1 MKEEHIMSK
10 KKSIPILVLTAVLV
24 AALIAGNVAALRYA
38 PIITTYL
45 GHKSY
50 TVKNTGN
57 STEETEYFKRAFS
70 SEAERLAGDSAAAK
84 IAASEGFVLL
94 RNENG
99 ALPLAAGP
107 KVTLFGVDSREILY
121 GGGGSGAVDT
131 STVPT
136 LKSALES
143 SGFEVNPA
151 MWDFYTTGPAKDI
164 HMDVADI
171 AGTGRYVIHEA
182 HPDMFTAAQT
192 STFAGYGDAAIVTIA
207 RSGSESSDVPTVY
220 DESYAQPM
228 DIEGFMGA
236 VHSDPVDSPEDIGR
250 HYLELTHNEEELLR
264 YVSGQFDKVIVLIN
278 SGNAMELSF
287 LEQEEFGVD
296 ACLWIGNPGQDGLY
310 AVGALLTGVS
320 NPSGR
325 LVDTIA
331 YDPLGAP
338 AVANFGDHH
347 MSGAEGAVH
356 DAYVVYQEGIY
367 VGYKYYE
374 TRYEDAV
381 LGQGNAGSPVGSTS
395 GSGWSYADEVQ
406 FPFGYGLSYTTFT
419 KELVGTKQDGDTF
432 TFEVKVT
439 NIGSMEGK
447 DVVQL
452 YAQCPYTDYDKANG
466 IEKAAVQLVGFA
478 KTGAIQPG
486 SSETVSITV
495 AEEELKAY
503 DATANGG
510 AGAFILEA
518 GDYWFTAADHAH
530 EAVNNILAAKGASGM
545 DGSGNA
551 ANVKTFAL
559 SASDKYSLSTFTG
572 APIAN
577 RFTDADMRT
586 YDKDFTYLTRNDW
599 AGTFPQ
605 TYELTATAE
614 MIAALAIPQGTDDPD
629 AEMPATGASNGLSLA
644 MMREVPADDPSWDD
658 LLDQLTPAEMYDL
671 VRVGGYQTQ
680 TVNSVSAPATVCVD
694 GPAYVGNAGTTG
706 VTRPEATYA
715 WCSEIVLAS
724 TWNTD
729 ILEEMGRLIGEDCL
743 AQGDLNFAGWY
754 APAMNIH
761 RTAFSGRNFEYYSED
776 GFLSGQMGA
785 ATVRG
790 ATERGVICFVKHFA
804 LNDQETNRSG
814 MSTFA
819 NEQSIRELYLK
830 AFEASITQEQATLG
844 LMASMN
850 RVGLTWSGNHKG
862 LMTGLLR
869 DEWGYDGIAI
879 TDQASFPQAFPALAI
894 RGGLEGGIDLYLNS
908 GSDNWPIEGYQNDPT
923 VMSQLR
929 QASKHILYA
938 VSRSFAMN
946 GISSSAQ
953 VIQTMPLW
961 QYWLIAADV
970 VVGAAALAAA
980 VLLVKKTKWGK

>member
-1 MKEEHIMSK
+1 MSK
-10 KKSIPILVLTAVLV
+10 KKSIPILVVTAILV
-24 AALIAGNVAALRYA
+24 IALIIGNLAALKYA

-57 STEETEYFKRAFS
+57 SNENTEYFKRSFS
-70 SEAERLAGDSAAAK
+70 SEAERLAGDSAAAMMS
-84 IAASEGFVLL
+84 ASEGFVLL
-94 RNENG
+94 RNEDG
-99 ALPLAAGP
+99 ALPLSNNP
-107 KVTLFGVDSREILY
+107 RVTLFGVNSRDILY

-131 STVPT
+131 STAPT
-136 LKSALES
+136 LKSALED

-164 HMDVADI
+164 HMDVADM

-182 HPDMFTAAQT
+182 HPDLLTATQT
-192 STFAGYGDAAIVTIA
+192 NTFSDYGDAAIVTIA
-207 RSGSESSDVPTVY
+207 RSGSESSDVPLQY
-220 DESYAQPM
+220 DETYAQPM
-228 DIEGFMGA
+228 DVEGYFGT

-278 SGNAMELSF
+278 SGNPMELSF
-287 LEQEEFGVD
+287 LEQDEFGVD

-310 AVGALLTGVS
+310 AVGSLLTGVA

-325 LVDTIA
+325 VVDTYA
-331 YDPLGAP
+331 FNPLGAP
-338 AVANFGDHH
+338 AMANFGDHR
-347 MSGAEGAVH
+347 MTGAEEAVN

-374 TRYEDAV
+374 TRYEDVV
-381 LGQGNAGSPVGSTS
+381 LGQGNAGSWT
-395 GSGWSYADEVQ
+395 YADEVQ

-419 KELVGTKQDGDTF
+419 KELVDSKQSGDTF
-432 TFEVKVT
+432 TFQVKVT
-439 NIGSMEGK
+439 NIGDREGK
-447 DVVQL
+447 DVVQV
-452 YAQCPYTDYDKANG
+452 YAQSPYTDYDKANG
-466 IEKAAVQLVGFA
+466 VEKAAVQLVGFA
-478 KTGAIQPG
+478 KTDTIKPG
-486 SSETVSITV
+486 GSQTVTITV
-495 AEEELKAY
+495 AEEELKSY
-503 DATANGG
+503 DATANNG
-510 AGAFILEA
+510 AGTFILEA
-518 GDYWFTAADHAH
+518 GDYYFTVVDNAH

-545 DGSGNA
+545 DGPGNIDNTKRFTLA
-551 ANVKTFAL
+551 T
-559 SASDKYSLSTFTG
+559 SDKYALSTVTG
-572 APIAN
+572 LPIAN
-577 RFTDADMRT
+577 LFSNADMRT
-586 YDKDFTYLTRNDW
+586 YDKGFTYLTRSNW
-599 AGTFPQ
+599 EGTFPQ
-605 TYELTATAE
+605 TYQISATPE
-614 MIAALAIPQGTDDPD
+614 MVAALAIPTGTDDPN
-629 AEMPATGASNGLSLA
+629 AEMPATGQSNGLTLA
-644 MMREVPADDPSWDD
+644 MMREVPADDPSWED
-658 LLDQLTPAEMYDL
+658 LLDQLTPTEMYNL

-680 TVNSVSAPATVCVD
+680 AINSASAPSTICVD

-724 TWNTD
+724 TWNVD
-729 ILEEMGRLIGEDCL
+729 VLENMGRLIGEDCL

-804 LNDQETNRSG
+804 LNDQETNRIG

-819 NEQSIRELYLK
+819 NEQSIREIYLK
-830 AFEASITQEQATLG
+830 AFEASVTQEKGTLG
-844 LMASMN
+844 VMASMN

-869 DEWGYDGIAI
+869 NEWGYNGLVI
-879 TDQASFPQAFPALAI
+879 TDQASFPQGFPALAI
-894 RGGLEGGIDLYLNS
+894 RGGLEGGIDLYLNT
-908 GSDNWPIEGYQNDPT
+908 GSDNWPIEGYESNPT
-923 VMSQLR
+923 VMNQLR
-929 QASKHILYA
+929 TASKHILYA

-946 GISSSAQ
+946 GISSNTQ
-953 VIQTMPLW
+953 VVQTMPLW

-970 VVGAAALAAA
+970 VVGAAALVAT
-980 VLLVKKTKWGK
+980 VLLVKKTKWKE

>member
-1 MKEEHIMSK
+1 MSK
-10 KKSIPILVLTAVLV
+10 KKSVPILLVIAVLV
-24 AALIAGNVAALRYA
+24 IALIVGNFAAMSYA

-50 TVKNTGN
+50 TVKDAGTGN
-57 STEETEYFKRAFS
+57 EDTEYFKSEFS
-70 SEAERLAGDSAAAK
+70 SEAERLAGDSVAAAM
-84 IAASEGFVLL
+84 AASEGFVLL
-94 RNENG
+94 RNENN
-99 ALPLAAGP
+99 ALPLAGAP
-107 KVTLFGVDSREILY
+107 RVTLFGVGSRDILY

-136 LKSALES
+136 LKSALEN

-164 HMDVADI
+164 HMDVADM

-182 HPDMFTAAQT
+182 NPSMFTSAQT
-192 STFAGYGDAAIVTIA
+192 GTFADYGDAAIVTIA
-207 RSGSESSDVPTVY
+207 RSGSESADVPTLY
-220 DESYAQPM
+220 DDSYAQPM
-228 DIEGFMGA
+228 DIEGFLGA
-236 VHSDPVDSPEDIGR
+236 FHSDPVDSPEDIGR
-250 HYLELTHNEEELLR
+250 HYLELTYTEEELLR

-287 LEQEEFGVD
+287 LEREEFGVD

-310 AVGALLTGVS
+310 AVGSLLTGVA

-325 LVDTIA
+325 VVDTYA
-331 YDPLGAP
+331 YDPTTAP
-338 AVANFGDHH
+338 AVANFGSHH
-347 MSGAEGAVH
+347 MSGADGAIH

-374 TRYEDAV
+374 TRYEDVV
-381 LGQGNAGSPVGSTS
+381 LGQGSAGAWT
-395 GSGWSYADEVQ
+395 YADGVQ

-419 KELVGTKQDGDTF
+419 KELVDAKQSGDAF
-432 TFEVKVT
+432 TFQVKVT
-439 NIGSMEGK
+439 NTGDVEGK

-452 YAQCPYTDYDKANG
+452 YAQSPYTDYDKANG
-466 IEKAAVQLVGFA
+466 VEKAAVQLTGFA
-478 KTGAIQPG
+478 KTETIKPG
-486 SSETVSITV
+486 QSETVTITV
-495 AEEELKAY
+495 AEEELKSY
-503 DATANGG
+503 DASANNG
-510 AGAFILEA
+510 AGTFILEA
-518 GDYWFTAADHAH
+518 GDYWFTAADNAH
-530 EAVNNILAAKGASGM
+530 EAVNNILAAKGAGNL
-545 DGSGNA
+545 DGPSNA
-551 ANVKTFAL
+551 DNAKSFTL
-559 SASDKYSLSTFTG
+559 SASDKYALSTVTG
-572 APIAN
+572 LPVSNLFA
-577 RFTDADMRT
+577 DADMRT

-599 AGTFPQ
+599 QGTFPQ
-605 TYELTATAE
+605 TYQLTATPE
-614 MIAALAIPQGTDDPD
+614 MVAALAIPTGTDDPD
-629 AEMPATGASNGLSLA
+629 AEMPVTGQSNGLSLA
-644 MMREVPADDPSWDD
+644 MMREVPADDPTWED
-658 LLDQLTPAEMYDL
+658 LLDQLTPAEMYNL

-680 TVNSVSAPATVCVD
+680 TVSSVSAPATVCVD

-724 TWNTD
+724 TWNLD
-729 ILEEMGRLIGEDCL
+729 MLENMGRLIGEDCL

-776 GFLSGQMGA
+776 GFLSAQMGA

-790 ATERGVICFVKHFA
+790 ATEQGVICFVKHFA

-819 NEQSIRELYLK
+819 NEQSIREIYLK
-830 AFEASITQEQATLG
+830 AFETSVTQEKGTLG

-869 DEWGYDGIAI
+869 DEWGYDGIVI
-879 TDQASFPQAFPALAI
+879 TDQASFPEAFPALAI
-894 RGGLEGGIDLYLNS
+894 RGGLEGGVDLYLNS
-908 GSDNWPIEGYQNDPT
+908 GSDNWPIEGYQSNPT

-929 QASKHILYA
+929 TASKHILYA

-946 GISSSAQ
+946 GVSSSAQ
-953 VIQTMPLW
+953 VVQTMPLW

-970 VVGAAALAAA
+970 VVGAAALIGVAL
-980 VLLVKKTKWGK
+980 VVKKTKWGK